1 MNRRY
6 ECHEGPQPAR
16 RAGPN
21 RHFARPCCSDPETGD
36 ALAPAVAAFG
46 ARYRLIIPD
55 LRGFGRSQRPTSGYD
70 KKAVATDIKLLI
82 TNSESSAST

>member
-1 MNRRY
+1 
-6 ECHEGPQPAR
+6 
-16 RAGPN
+16 
-21 RHFARPCCSDPETGD
+21 
-36 ALAPAVAAFG
+36 
-46 ARYRLIIPD
+46 LIIPD